1 MFVNQVIE
9 SPAKEFQQRRF
20 ILLKQIGQGI
30 EGEVFE
36 AKVENQSFYQ
46 TNVAIKLYKEF
57 KEREEQLIDWIL
69 EYQKKDDGKQ
79 SFLVKIFERI
89 MYNNQTYL
97 VMELGQCSLK
107 QFLDS
112 KTLNYDEKVDICFQI
127 SKSIQFLHNN
137 HYLHRDIKPENFI
150 KFQNQF
156 KLTDF
161 GLTKQSKTIQ
171 QRLDSIVGT
180 PQYQAPET
188 KTEKYSQ
195 EIDIWSLGCTF
206 YEIFQNEPFFKGKN
220 HKEIEK
226 QQKRFKENREK
237 YLEEVNLDKI
247 DNHWKILIIKML
259 NKPENRPNIK
269 DVVDEIQNIYNQLP
283 FGKNIFNYLNR
294 EDKFYTIYENQ
305 KEYTLVV
312 YGIGTINQEFINWL
326 RSHQHDNKIDI
337 PLHTNIQVNHII
349 DNKGYLVMESLSIE
363 LQEYLYQKNN
373 LSLQEKLLII
383 LDISKSIQYLHQ
395 NNYCHTDIH
404 LDQYFKVNNNWKLAK
419 FHSIS
424 KYQPEQ
430 QPQTDFLE
438 LDAKQKDKFR
448 LGCLFYQI
456 LQGSV
461 LFGSRSL
468 QANQK
473 RQIQSDISNYLN
485 QKEQILNKIKQIQFE
500 QLILP
505 MLQSIDESN
514 SSIDLNQ
521 VIKFIQDY
529 LNNYQQQV
537 NSIFDAPTGQFPKR
551 YFVLSKLIGDGGEGA
566 VYQAKAVNETFYS
579 TEVALKIQQKMKDQ
593 ELQFIDYLIDY
604 QKNKEQTAFQKS
616 NLIRVYERFEYQKQ
630 QVLIMELGIKDM
642 NSVLKTNRIPQQ
654 QKEQICQ
661 QIAQS
666 IAFLH
671 KLGLIHR
678 DIKPENF
685 IQVGSIYKLIDFG
698 LVKHGEQNLRKTKM
712 VGSPQYQ
719 APEIINGSDDYTAS
733 VDIWSLGCLFFEIFK
748 QSPLFNGS
756 SIREIQQSIFN
767 YCQNQQQVRFEIQ
780 QLQIREELKNLL
792 SQMIDPIPHKRPNID
807 SVQKQLQ
814 LKFPQSINLVQ
825 STTPYQ

>member
-1 MFVNQVIE
+1 MLDHTHQISIPSQENPNRNYISTQIISQDGETVVYEGKLIENEKEINVVIRCQCNNKDSELEFIDWLISQQKQNQAREIIKIYEKIENNHKTYLITEFSSLKLSNYLKENKQLSRLQKIGICNQTLDVILFLHHNQYFNGNILSENFVQVGNIFKL
-9 SPAKEFQQRRF
+9 ANFGFRK
-20 ILLKQIGQGI
+20 
-30 EGEVFE
+30 
-36 AKVENQSFYQ
+36 FYQ
-46 TNVAIKLYKEF
+46 
-57 KEREEQLIDWIL
+57 
-69 EYQKKDDGKQ
+69 
-79 SFLVKIFERI
+79 
-89 MYNNQTYL
+89 
-97 VMELGQCSLK
+97 
-107 QFLDS
+107 
-112 KTLNYDEKVDICFQI
+112 KTD
-127 SKSIQFLHNN
+127 
-137 HYLHRDIKPENFI
+137 
-150 KFQNQF
+150 
-156 KLTDF
+156 
-161 GLTKQSKTIQ
+161 
-171 QRLDSIVGT
+171 
-180 PQYQAPET
+180 
-188 KTEKYSQ
+188 
-195 EIDIWSLGCTF
+195 
-206 YEIFQNEPFFKGKN
+206 
-220 HKEIEK
+220 
-226 QQKRFKENREK
+226 
-237 YLEEVNLDKI
+237 
-247 DNHWKILIIKML
+247 
-259 NKPENRPNIK
+259 
-269 DVVDEIQNIYNQLP
+269 
-283 FGKNIFNYLNR
+283 
-294 EDKFYTIYENQ
+294 ENQ
-305 KEYTLVV
+305 K
-312 YGIGTINQEFINWL
+312 I
-326 RSHQHDNKIDI
+326 IDI
-337 PLHTNIQVNHII
+337 Q
-349 DNKGYLVMESLSIE
+349 S
-363 LQEYLYQKNN
+363 
-373 LSLQEKLLII
+373 
-383 LDISKSIQYLHQ
+383 
-395 NNYCHTDIH
+395 
-404 LDQYFKVNNNWKLAK
+404 
-419 FHSIS
+419 
-424 KYQPEQ
+424 
-430 QPQTDFLE
+430 
-438 LDAKQKDKFR
+438 
-448 LGCLFYQI
+448 LGCLFYEIFKGEKLFQGQI
-456 LQGSV
+456 ELES
-461 LFGSRSL
+461 
-468 QANQK
+468 QK
-473 RQIQSDISNYLN
+473 YNDFNFKGIEFIPKVNDISWQQMSN
-485 QKEQILNKIKQIQFE
+485 
-500 QLILP
+500 LILE
-505 MLQSIDESN
+505 MIQ
-514 SSIDLNQ
+514 
-521 VIKFIQDY
+521 KKIQDIQKIQDG
-529 LNNYQQQV
+529 LNNLREKQLQPPLPQFYNYQQQV

-825 STTPYQ
+825 SAGNNQAGEQRTKPIFQTTTEVRINDNKNNEKQQKYNENISKLDQIVKDIYEQYFDNSNWDCQKKIAETQQNFRDHLNNQIIQLGQKSLPNSLGQSVGQVQNQIFNNQFHPSTYSPQQQTNIINNFHPAQ